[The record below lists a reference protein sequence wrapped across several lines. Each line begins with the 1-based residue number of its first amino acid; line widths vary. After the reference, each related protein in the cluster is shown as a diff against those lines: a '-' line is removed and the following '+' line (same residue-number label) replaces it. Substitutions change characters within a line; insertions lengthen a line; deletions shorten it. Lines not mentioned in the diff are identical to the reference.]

1 MRVSTLEEMGKKKNG
16 RRERGVP
23 FALRYEPPSASGA
36 AGSMEGGNPLRGLF
50 PDMEVEVLDQVL
62 MSSEGDVEAA
72 TAKMLEMLAP
82 VAGASSEAPEQ
93 QPATRPGP
101 GGESVFELLPHDL
114 LLKLLGSAFFRPLDL
129 LVCASCC
136 RAWRAV
142 IRSILAGVKSVDMC
156 HQSDAVNM
164 ALLRACTNADK
175 VRIRGGFQA
184 FMQLARNAPSLGAHG
199 HAVTL
204 ETIHLQQCDG
214 LTDELLA
221 GLLMC
226 TPALRSL
233 KIDSCPF
240 VSDGAFADLWEH
252 RLRIDMGEVTGE
264 LMAKLENLEVQ
275 RCRLVTGQALKYA
288 IMSLCG
294 AGEAGA
300 GAERGGRCLEG
311 IRWAGNGRLQ
321 QEAVVLAARRLKTLH
336 IKDEGS
342 LTDVALIG
350 CERCASHLFLKKRSQ
365 AAGAGVWCADVF
377 LHAACTGARAMAPG
391 PDGLQGACWP

>member
-1 MRVSTLEEMGKKKNG
+1 MSTLEEMGKKKNG

-233 KIDSCPF
+233 KVDACPF

-311 IRWAGNGRLQ
+311 IRWAGNGKLQ

-336 IKDEGS
+336 IKDACS
-342 LTDVALIG
+342 LNDVALIG
-350 CERCASHLFLKKRSQ
+350 CER
-365 AAGAGVWCADVF
+365 
-377 LHAACTGARAMAPG
+377 
-391 PDGLQGACWP
+391 

>member
-1 MRVSTLEEMGKKKNG
+1 MGKNKNG

-36 AGSMEGGNPLRGLF
+36 AGSVEGGNPLRGLF

-93 QPATRPGP
+93 QPATRPGRTGACASSSP

-129 LVCASCC
+129 LLCASCC

-156 HQSDAVNM
+156 HQTDAVNM
-164 ALLRACTNADK
+164 ALLRACTNAEK

-264 LMAKLENLEVQ
+264 MMAKLENLEVQ

-311 IRWAGNGRLQ
+311 IRWAGNGKLQ

-336 IKDEGS
+336 IKDACS
-342 LTDVALIG
+342 LNDVALIG
-350 CERCASHLFLKKRSQ
+350 CER
-365 AAGAGVWCADVF
+365 
-377 LHAACTGARAMAPG
+377 
-391 PDGLQGACWP
+391 